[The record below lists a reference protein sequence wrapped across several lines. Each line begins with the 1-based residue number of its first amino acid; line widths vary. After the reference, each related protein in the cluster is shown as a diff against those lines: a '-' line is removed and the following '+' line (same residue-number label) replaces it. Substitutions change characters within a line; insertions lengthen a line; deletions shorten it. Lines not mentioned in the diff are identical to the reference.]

1 MKKLIELHKIIEKE
15 GILLEH
21 LEFED
26 SIILGVYFKH
36 EDLSIIGIRK
46 SIISNEKLYKC
57 VLAEELGHHF
67 TSYNFIQTEGFSYSN
82 KIMLCKNELMAR
94 RWAVN
99 FLLPDAAYLKALSNG
114 IISLADFFGVTEE
127 YIMLKNETL
136 ILQNKISRGYATG
149 RKELMHGVFYTL

>member
-1 MKKLIELHKIIEKE
+1 MKNLIELHKIIEKE
-15 GILLEH
+15 GISLEH

-26 SIILGVYFKH
+26 SAILGVYFKH

-46 SIISNEKLYKC
+46 SIISNERLYKC

-67 TSYNFIQTEGFSYSN
+67 TSYNFTQTEGFSYSN

-99 FLLPDAAYLKALSNG
+99 FLLPDEAYIKAIASG
-114 IISLADFFGVTEE
+114 VPLADFFGVTEE
-127 YIMLKNETL
+127 YIKLKNETL
-136 ILQNKISRGYATG
+136 ILQNKISLGCTCDMQLNDCYN
-149 RKELMHGVFYTL
+149 L